1 MKTKI
6 KEDVYLKD
14 KVAKILFTS
23 KETREFTEEL
33 IAKAIDVPISVV
45 KNNLELLPT
54 SVNHNINIQYSEA
67 DALYENNTSIIN
79 IEINYV
85 NYKTLDM
92 KNMKYVCHLMLNQ
105 MKINEGYKKLKPI
118 YQICINNFDIFK
130 KDKFIYRSYIMEE
143 TLHEKRNDM
152 MSIIDINI
160 DYLKKKNYT
169 EIEDG
174 SLEKLLYIF
183 VCNDKEILEKI
194 YKGDEIM
201 KKVVEKVSTLTDD
214 FANELYY
221 DKEEIINEYS
231 YDLGKEEGIE
241 QGVKERNVEIA
252 KTMIKSKEPIDK
264 IIKYTGLNK
273 EEIDAIINENNHY

>member
-105 MKINEGYKKLKPI
+105 MKVNEGYKKLKPI

-231 YDLGKEEGIE
+231 YDLGVEETKIEIIKNLLRKNISEEDILEITNITIE
-241 QGVKERNVEIA
+241 Q
-252 KTMIKSKEPIDK
+252 
-264 IIKYTGLNK
+264 L
-273 EEIDAIINENNHY
+273 EEIKNSLNN

>member
-1 MKTKI
+1 
-6 KEDVYLKD
+6 
-14 KVAKILFTS
+14 
-23 KETREFTEEL
+23 
-33 IAKAIDVPISVV
+33 
-45 KNNLELLPT
+45 
-54 SVNHNINIQYSEA
+54 
-67 DALYENNTSIIN
+67 
-79 IEINYV
+79 
-85 NYKTLDM
+85 
-92 KNMKYVCHLMLNQ
+92 

-231 YDLGKEEGIE
+231 YDLGVEETKIEIIKNLLRKNISEEDILEITNITIE
-241 QGVKERNVEIA
+241 Q
-252 KTMIKSKEPIDK
+252 
-264 IIKYTGLNK
+264 L
-273 EEIDAIINENNHY
+273 EEIKNSLNN

>member
-1 MKTKI
+1 MKTEI
-6 KEDVYLKD
+6 KKEVYLKD

-23 KETREFTEEL
+23 KETRQFTEEL

-45 KNNLELLPT
+45 KNNLELLP
-54 SVNHNINIQYSEA
+54 SAVNHNINIQYSEA

-169 EIEDG
+169 EIENG

-183 VCNDKEILEKI
+183 VCNDKEVLEKI

-221 DKEEIINEYS
+221 DREEIINEYS
-231 YDLGKEEGIE
+231 YDLGVEEGIE
-241 QGVKERNVEIA
+241 QRNIEIVKA
-252 KTMIKSKEPIDK
+252 MINENESIDK
-264 IIKYTGLNK
+264 IIKYTGLTK
-273 EEIDAIINENNHY
+273 EEVDEIKNSLNN

>member
-231 YDLGKEEGIE
+231 YDLGVEETKIEIIKNLLRKNISEEDILEITNITIE
-241 QGVKERNVEIA
+241 Q
-252 KTMIKSKEPIDK
+252 
-264 IIKYTGLNK
+264 L
-273 EEIDAIINENNHY
+273 EEIKNSLNN

>member
-1 MKTKI
+1 MKTEI
-6 KEDVYLKD
+6 KKEVYLKD

-85 NYKTLDM
+85 NYKTLDI

-105 MKINEGYKKLKPI
+105 MKVNEGYKKLKPI

-143 TLHEKRNDM
+143 TLHVKRNDM

-221 DKEEIINEYS
+221 DREEIINEYS
-231 YDLGKEEGIE
+231 YDLGVEETKIE
-241 QGVKERNVEIA
+241 
-252 KTMIKSKEPIDK
+252 
-264 IIKYTGLNK
+264 IIKNLLRKNISEEDILEITNITIEELKEIKNSLN
-273 EEIDAIINENNHY
+273 N

>member
-1 MKTKI
+1 MKTEI
-6 KEDVYLKD
+6 KKEVYLKD
-14 KVAKILFTS
+14 KIAKILFTS
-23 KETREFTEEL
+23 KETRAFTEEL

-231 YDLGKEEGIE
+231 YDLGVEETKIEIIKNLLRKNISEEDILEITNITIE
-241 QGVKERNVEIA
+241 Q
-252 KTMIKSKEPIDK
+252 
-264 IIKYTGLNK
+264 L
-273 EEIDAIINENNHY
+273 EEIKNSLNN

>member
-1 MKTKI
+1 METKT

-23 KETREFTEEL
+23 KETREFTENL
-33 IAKAIDVPISVV
+33 IAKAIDVPVSLV
-45 KNNLELLPT
+45 KNNLELITPEI
-54 SVNHNINIQYSEA
+54 NYNINTQYAEV

-85 NYKTLDM
+85 KYKTIEV

-105 MKINEGYKKLKPI
+105 MKINGGYKKLKPI
-118 YQICINNFDIFK
+118 YQICINNYDVFK
-130 KDKFIYRSYIMEE
+130 KDKFIYKSYIMEE
-143 TLHEKRNDM
+143 TIHEKRNEM
-152 MSIIDINI
+152 ISIIDINI

-169 EIEDG
+169 EIEDE

-201 KKVVEKVSTLTDD
+201 KKVVEKVSALTED

-221 DKEEIINEYS
+221 DRQEIINEYS
-231 YDLGKEEGIE
+231 YDLGKEKGAE
-241 QGVKERNVEIA
+241 ERNIEIA
-252 KTMIKSKEPIDK
+252 KKMINENESIDK
-264 IIKYTGLNK
+264 IIKYTGLTE
-273 EEIDAIINENNHY
+273 EEIDEINKKNNHE

>member
-1 MKTKI
+1 LKTEI
-6 KEDVYLKD
+6 KKEVYLKD

-23 KETREFTEEL
+23 KETREFTENV
-33 IAKAIDVPISVV
+33 IAKAIDVPVSLI
-45 KNNLELLPT
+45 KNNIELLTPEI
-54 SVNHNINIQYSEA
+54 NYNINTQYAEV

-85 NYKTLDM
+85 NYKTLDI

-105 MKINEGYKKLKPI
+105 MKVNEGYKKLKPI
-118 YQICINNFDIFK
+118 YQICINNYDVFK

-143 TLHEKRNDM
+143 KIHEKRNDM
-152 MSIIDINI
+152 ISIIDINI

-183 VCNDKEILEKI
+183 VCNEKEVLEKI

-201 KKVVEKVSTLTDD
+201 KKVVEKVSALTED
-214 FANELYY
+214 FAKELYY
-221 DKEEIINEYS
+221 DREEIINEYS
-231 YDLGKEEGIE
+231 YDLGKEEGIK
-241 QGVKERNVEIA
+241 QDVKERNVEIA
-252 KTMIKSKEPIDK
+252 KTLLRKKFSDED
-264 IIKYTGLNK
+264 IIEIANITLEELNDLK
-273 EEIDAIINENNHY
+273 NNINN